1 MDKATEMMIF
11 CRSVEEGSFS
21 AAARVLDLTPSADSK
36 QITRLEDRPGVRL
49 LNRTTRRLRMK
60 EEGQVFYERSKVILT
75 DIEDIEQSITASQ
88 QTPRGTLR
96 VSASV
101 AFGRSQLVPLL
112 PKFMLQNP
120 SISIDLELTDREI
133 NLLEEGIDVA
143 IRIARL
149 DDSSYIARKL
159 ADNRRLICAAPS
171 YLAKYGVPQIP
182 DDLLKHN
189 CIRSN
194 DPGSHLNEWEF
205 ATPEGH
211 RVIHV
216 SGNFA
221 ANLSDTLYEAA
232 LAGIGL
238 VRLSTF
244 LIGADIKDGR
254 LVPVLP
260 DYIDDSRSIYAI
272 YPHRRHLSPK
282 VRAFIDFLVTEYT
295 PEPPWETELCRQQR
309 GKKIQPEAVTIV

>member
-11 CRSVEEGSFS
+11 CRSVEQGSFS
-21 AAARVLDLTPSADSK
+21 AAARLLDLTPSAVSK
-36 QITRLEDRPGVRL
+36 QITRLEDRLGVRL
-49 LNRTTRRLRMK
+49 LNRTTRRLRLT
-60 EEGQVFYERSKVILT
+60 EEGQAFYERSKTILN
-75 DIEDIEQSITASQ
+75 DIEDIEQSIAATQ

-96 VSASV
+96 ISASV

-112 PKFMLQNP
+112 PKFMQQNP
-120 SISIDLELTDREI
+120 HISIDLELTDRTV
-133 NLLEEGIDVA
+133 NLLEEGIDVS
-143 IRIARL
+143 IRIGRL
-149 DDSSYIARKL
+149 DDSSYIARKI

-171 YLAKYGVPQIP
+171 YLARYGVPQTP
-182 DDLLKHN
+182 DDLLNHN

-194 DPGSHLNEWEF
+194 DPGSHLNDWEF
-205 ATPEGH
+205 ETPEGT

-221 ANLSDTLYEAA
+221 ANLSDILYKAG

-244 LIGADIKDGR
+244 LIGADIEAGR
-254 LVPVLP
+254 LVPVMP
-260 DYIDDSRSIYAI
+260 DYVDDSRSIYAI

-282 VRAFIDFLVTEYT
+282 VRAFIDFLVSEYS
-295 PEPPWETELCRQQR
+295 PEPPWETELCKKHCEKKRQAQSA
-309 GKKIQPEAVTIV
+309 QA